1 VLKKDKK
8 PKLSRKKTLSIIMA
22 TVNSFN
28 TLAPLT
34 LPLAAV
40 IPEIPKARRDT
51 VDAYMTTSFNRGGQL
66 LDHLFFS
73 TVYAAY
79 TTPVTSGITVTGEI
93 IEGGTQE
100 VQSGGSTTSTTV
112 NNAGLQWVSGGSATV
127 TTINFGGLQQV
138 QSGGSA
144 TSTTVNS
151 GGMQRLVS
159 GGSATSTTVDSGT
172 QQLLSGGSATITT
185 VNSGGL
191 QVLNGGSA
199 TSTTVNSGGTQRLVS
214 GGSATNTTINGGLQV
229 ISGTIIVSSWMLSGG
244 SATITTVNSGGTQQ
258 VLGSGSATSTT
269 VNSGGTQQVLSSG
282 SATIT
287 TVNSGGT
294 QEVLS
299 GGSATVTTINGGIQ
313 QVFSGGS
320 VTITTVNSGGTQEVQ
335 SGGSATSTTIN
346 GGLQLLSGGSATS
359 TTLNGGTQQVQSGG
373 SATSTTVNSGGLQQ
387 VLSGGSATST
397 TLNSGGLQQVLSGG
411 SATST
416 TLNGGTQQVQSGG
429 SATST
434 TVNSGGL
441 QQVLSG
447 GSATVTTVNS
457 GGQQQINSGGTS
469 TDTTIAGGTL
479 QIESGAAVFGTTTMS
494 FGEIALIGS
503 GSYNITGLVVSGGS
517 VRLAYGTTVG
527 RNLTLASL
535 KGSTNFIINTNLA
548 SGLADKLTVTSVSG
562 TSANTVQVAYDPVYA
577 TGNSL
582 TGSALFATV
591 PSGVSF
597 IGRSSEYGA
606 YTYTP
611 TVSADSTGASWSVT
625 ALTIGGSVPSET
637 VRTGSDLIAS
647 NLYSW
652 RNETNSLLKRMGEL
666 RDVQGESGFWLRSYA
681 GEQTVASDNRS
692 MRQQYTAIQ
701 GGYDKRIEQK
711 DGVWY
716 LGGTLGYREDRN
728 TFNRGRG
735 NSSDFSLGAYGSWLG
750 KKGHFVD
757 IIARVGKFRSNY
769 TSYLNNSANTAVDG
783 NYESWG
789 QSLSMEYGWRKQLKN
804 KWYLE
809 PQAELTYSRLNGADY
824 ITSDGTNV
832 HNDAAN
838 SLVAR
843 LGLAVGR
850 HVGSTHYYGK
860 VSVAR
865 EFSANS
871 TITAFNGSLAPVVT
885 QQDLK
890 ENWLEFTLGVTTVL
904 NKKVNGYLEVTQT
917 TGDKVRT
924 PWQVNVGARWSF

>member
-1 VLKKDKK
+1 
-8 PKLSRKKTLSIIMA
+8 
-22 TVNSFN
+22 
-28 TLAPLT
+28 
-34 LPLAAV
+34 
-40 IPEIPKARRDT
+40 
-51 VDAYMTTSFNRGGQL
+51 
-66 LDHLFFS
+66 
-73 TVYAAY
+73 
-79 TTPVTSGITVTGEI
+79 
-93 IEGGTQE
+93 
-100 VQSGGSTTSTTV
+100 
-112 NNAGLQWVSGGSATV
+112 
-127 TTINFGGLQQV
+127 
-138 QSGGSA
+138 
-144 TSTTVNS
+144 
-151 GGMQRLVS
+151 
-159 GGSATSTTVDSGT
+159 
-172 QQLLSGGSATITT
+172 
-185 VNSGGL
+185 
-191 QVLNGGSA
+191 
-199 TSTTVNSGGTQRLVS
+199 
-214 GGSATNTTINGGLQV
+214 
-229 ISGTIIVSSWMLSGG
+229 
-244 SATITTVNSGGTQQ
+244 
-258 VLGSGSATSTT
+258 
-269 VNSGGTQQVLSSG
+269 
-282 SATIT
+282 
-287 TVNSGGT
+287 
-294 QEVLS
+294 
-299 GGSATVTTINGGIQ
+299 
-313 QVFSGGS
+313 
-320 VTITTVNSGGTQEVQ
+320 
-335 SGGSATSTTIN
+335 
-346 GGLQLLSGGSATS
+346 
-359 TTLNGGTQQVQSGG
+359 
-373 SATSTTVNSGGLQQ
+373 
-387 VLSGGSATST
+387 
-397 TLNSGGLQQVLSGG
+397 
-411 SATST
+411 
-416 TLNGGTQQVQSGG
+416 
-429 SATST
+429 
-434 TVNSGGL
+434 
-441 QQVLSG
+441 
-447 GSATVTTVNS
+447 
-457 GGQQQINSGGTS
+457 
-469 TDTTIAGGTL
+469 
-479 QIESGAAVFGTTTMS
+479 MS

-535 KGSTNFIINTNLA
+535 TGSTNFIINTNLA

-625 ALTIGGSVPSET
+625 ALTISGSVPSET

-647 NLYSW
+647 NLLSW

-666 RDVQGESGFWLRSYA
+666 RNVQGESGFWLRSYA

-692 MRQQYTAIQ
+692 ARQQYTAIQ

-728 TFNRGRG
+728 TFNRGSG
-735 NSSDFSLGAYGSWLG
+735 NSSDVSLGAYGSWLG

-757 IIARVGKFRSNY
+757 IIAKVGKFRSNY

-783 NYESWG
+783 NCETWG

-809 PQAELTYSRLNGADY
+809 PQAELTYSRLSGADY

-924 PWQVNVGARWSF
+924 PWQVNVGARWCF